1 MKKGDMNGIVTVN
14 DVSVVI
20 VIVIDMKEVYATS
33 EIGPDVD
40 NNKHISVVG
49 LLLGYTI
56 KKAPRPK

>member
-1 MKKGDMNGIVTVN
+1 MNGIVTVN
-14 DVSVVI
+14 DVSV

-49 LLLGYTI
+49 LLLEYTNQ
-56 KKAPRPK
+56 KGA

>member
-1 MKKGDMNGIVTVN
+1 MNGIVTVN
-14 DVSVVI
+14 DVSV

>member
-14 DVSVVI
+14 DVSV